1 MALPPPP
8 NNDKMTPGETVS
20 LTPGPDPKERIQ
32 ATSGSPIVDASEVID
47 DDYFKRL
54 PLNEKHKVLM
64 MDPHYSKVMSPKQQA
79 DFLNLVHYG
88 EGGTEYERKER
99 DKAAT
104 AKGVVKNVS
113 YALPMVGGIAGA
125 ATGSAVPVFGTV
137 AGGGLGTAAGE
148 SARQAIM
155 HGLFPEE
162 PSSTSREGLEQD
174 VIWGSLGAAS
184 ELPGAF
190 ARGYGRSIISK
201 IAEAKSPK
209 EVGDAI
215 QAFNDAHPFGL
226 TQRGLREGLEGAKQ
240 KLSAQLSPIY
250 KMATGTSD
258 IDTVLQPI
266 YHQAQVEDV
275 AFARS
280 RTTASGKIVNTA
292 TNRVSNAVSDIIE
305 AAKSRAGIKGTTA
318 TAQQLANF
326 QMEIKNLAF
335 ESARS
340 NPTVGGVAQ
349 KLMRDAYTAVG
360 GEVDRLAP
368 PARPILDRMTDIH
381 AALSGLKHYQPGA
394 IKSVVV
400 TAATHPTTARV
411 VSPAV
416 VPAAVAGGREV
427 YKGARALGEMIP

>member
-1 MALPPPP
+1 MPPTPPPR
-8 NNDKMTPGETVS
+8 NDQMTPGETVS
-20 LTPGPDPKERIQ
+20 LTPGPDPNERIK
-32 ATSGSPIVDASEVID
+32 ATSGTPTIDASELVD
-47 DDYFKRL
+47 DDYFKKL
-54 PLNEKHKVLM
+54 PLNEKHKVLV
-64 MDPHYSKVMSPKQQA
+64 MDPHYKGMDPKEQA
-79 DFLNLVHYG
+79 KFLNLVHYG
-88 EGGTEYERKER
+88 PEGTQHERQER
-99 DKAAT
+99 AKAAT
-104 AKGVVKNVS
+104 AKGVVKDIS
-113 YALPMVGGIAGA
+113 YALPVAGGIAGA

-148 SARQAIM
+148 SARQAFM

-162 PSSTSREGLEQD
+162 PSAVSKEGLEQD
-174 VIWGSLGAAS
+174 ALWGTLGAVS
-184 ELPGAF
+184 ELPGAI

-215 QAFNDAHPFGL
+215 QAFNDAHPFGV

-240 KLSAQLSPIY
+240 KLSQRLGPIY
-250 KMATGTSD
+250 RMSTGTSD
-258 IDTVLQPI
+258 IDTVLQPV
-266 YHQAQVEDV
+266 YHQASVEDV

-280 RTTASGKIVNTA
+280 RTTASGKILNTS
-292 TNRVSNAVSDIIE
+292 TSRVTNAVSDIIE

-318 TAQQLANF
+318 TPQQLANF
-326 QMEIKNLAF
+326 QQEIAKMAY
-335 ESARS
+335 ESARA
-340 NPTVGGVAQ
+340 NPTIGGVAQ

-394 IKSVVV
+394 VKSMAV

-411 VSPAV
+411 LSPVA
-416 VPAAVAGGREV
+416 VPAGVAGGREV